1 VRRTFILPVQNSEL
15 ITDGAKRAAPRSW
28 PGVQILKPE
37 ASDATAGGTPHRVAV
52 LIACRNGEATIG
64 TAVRSA
70 VEQADVYV
78 VSDGSRDRT
87 CEEARAAGAH
97 VLSRRHS
104 GGKPDALRAGKMAF
118 GLAETYDY
126 IAVLDDDTV
135 LEPGYIAKLEA
146 KLDADDGIA
155 AASGRIDSIWDRTR
169 RWNPFIAMRAFMYWS
184 YQITIKRGQ
193 NLLRVVNVIC
203 GANTVFRADV
213 FERLIKDDA
222 PYAIDDMYWLA
233 EIVRGSMGRVAYVH
247 GARSWTIDPHTFRDW
262 YRQTVRWSWG
272 QFQSVRGHRLGLP
285 IQRDTDRS
293 LGWRFS
299 WFDAAYLAL
308 LVDWLSYA
316 LEPLLIV
323 PVAFFLRGWID
334 PVWFLVFYLATSSC
348 WIATAAIALRKPR
361 LIVLTPAIL
370 VLDLVYRGLMLHAIV
385 KTLREP
391 KTETCKWDSPVRF
404 ELE

>member
-1 VRRTFILPVQNSEL
+1 MR
-15 ITDGAKRAAPRSW
+15 
-28 PGVQILKPE
+28 
-37 ASDATAGGTPHRVAV
+37 HRVAV

-70 VEQADVYV
+70 VDQADVYV

-87 CEEARAAGAH
+87 SDEARAAGAN
-97 VLSRRHS
+97 VLSRRLS
-104 GGKPDALRAGKMAF
+104 GGKPDALRAGRMAF
-118 GLAETYDY
+118 RLSESYDY
-126 IAVLDDDTV
+126 IAVLDDDTI
-135 LEPGYIAKLEA
+135 LEPGYIAKLVA
-146 KLDADDGIA
+146 KLDADEGIA
-155 AASGRIDSIWDRTR
+155 AASGRIDSIWDRKR

-184 YQITIKRGQ
+184 YQLTIKRAQ
-193 NLLRVVNVIC
+193 NLLKVVNVIC
-203 GANTVFRADV
+203 GANTVFRAKV
-213 FERLIKDDA
+213 FDRLIKDDA

-233 EIVRGSMGRVAYVH
+233 EIVRGNMGRVAYVH

-285 IQRDTDRS
+285 IQRDPDRS
-293 LGWRFS
+293 LGWKFS

-308 LVDWLSYA
+308 LIDWLSYA
-316 LEPLLIV
+316 LEPVLIV
-323 PVAFFLRGWID
+323 PLAFFLKGWVD
-334 PVWFLVFYLATSSC
+334 PLWFLAFYLAMSSC

-361 LIVLTPAIL
+361 LFVLTPAIL

-391 KTETCKWDSPVRF
+391 RTETCKWDSPVRF
-404 ELE
+404 ELD

>member
-1 VRRTFILPVQNSEL
+1 VRRTFITRVQITEL
-15 ITDGAKRAAPRSW
+15 IAEGPKRAAPRTW
-28 PGVQILKPE
+28 PGVAVLKPE
-37 ASDATAGGTPHRVAV
+37 TTAATDDLPRHRVAV

-64 TAVRSA
+64 AAVRSA
-70 VEQADVYV
+70 VGQADVYV
-78 VSDGSRDRT
+78 VSDGSRDGT
-87 CEEARAAGAH
+87 AEQARAVGAH
-97 VLSRRHS
+97 VLVRRHS
-104 GGKPDALRAGKMAF
+104 GGKPDALRAGKRAF
-118 GLAETYDY
+118 GLAESYDY

-135 LEPGYIAKLEA
+135 IEPGYVAKLVA

-155 AASGRIDSIWDRTR
+155 AASGRIDSIWDRAR

-184 YQITIKRGQ
+184 YQITVKRGQ

-213 FERLIKDDA
+213 FSALIKDDA

-233 EIVRGSMGRVAYVH
+233 EIVRGKMGRVAYVH

-285 IQRDTDRS
+285 IQRDEDRS

-323 PVAFFLRGWID
+323 PVAFLLRGWID
-334 PVWFLVFYLATSSC
+334 PVWFLVFYLASSTC
-348 WIATAAIALRKPR
+348 WIGTAAIALRKPR
-361 LIVLTPAIL
+361 LVVLTPAIL

>member
-1 VRRTFILPVQNSEL
+1 VRRSFTTRVQISEL
-15 ITDGAKRAAPRSW
+15 ITRGTKRRAHRAW
-28 PGVQILKPE
+28 PGVTILTPV
-37 ASDATAGGTPHRVAV
+37 ADDAGADRTRHRVAV
-52 LIACRNGEATIG
+52 LIACKDGEATIG
-64 TAVRSA
+64 AAVRSI

-78 VSDGSRDRT
+78 VSDGSTDRT
-87 CEEARAAGAH
+87 CDEARAAGAH
-97 VLSRRHS
+97 VLSRRVS
-104 GGKPDALRAGKMAF
+104 RGKPDALRAGKTAF
-118 GLAETYDY
+118 RLAETYAY

-135 LEPGYIAKLEA
+135 VEPGYVAKLVA
-146 KLDADDGIA
+146 KLDADEGIA
-155 AASGRIDSIWDRTR
+155 AASGRIDSIWDRSR

-184 YQITIKRGQ
+184 YQITVKRGQ
-193 NLLRVVNVIC
+193 NFLRVVNVIC
-203 GANTVFRADV
+203 GANTVFRAEV
-213 FERLIKDDA
+213 FDRLIKDDA

-233 EIVRGSMGRVAYVH
+233 EIVRGRMGRVAYVH
-247 GARSWTIDPHTFRDW
+247 GARSWTIDPHTFGDW

-285 IQRDTDRS
+285 IQRDTESR

-323 PVAFFLRGWID
+323 PVAVLLKGWID
-334 PVWFLVFYLATSSC
+334 PVWFLVFYLVTSSL
-348 WIATAAIALRKPR
+348 WIATAAAALRKPR
-361 LIVLTPAIL
+361 LFLLTPAIL

>member
-1 VRRTFILPVQNSEL
+1 VQISDL
-15 ITDGAKRAAPRSW
+15 INGGPKPLAPRTW
-28 PGVQILKPE
+28 PGVTVLKPS
-37 ASDATAGGTPHRVAV
+37 AGDAGLRHRVAV
-52 LIACRNGEATIG
+52 LIACKDGEATIG
-64 TAVRSA
+64 RAVKSI
-70 VEQADVYV
+70 VDQADVFV
-78 VSDGSRDRT
+78 VSDGSSDGT
-87 CEEARAAGAH
+87 PEEARAAGAH
-97 VLSRRHS
+97 VLCRRLTR
-104 GGKPDALRAGKMAF
+104 GKPDALRAGKLAF
-118 GLAETYDY
+118 GLAEAYDY
-126 IAVLDDDTV
+126 VAVLDDDTV
-135 LEPGYIAKLEA
+135 VEPGYVDKLVA
-146 KLDADDGIA
+146 KLDSDAGIA

-169 RWNPFIAMRAFMYWS
+169 RWNPLIAMRAFMYWS
-184 YQITIKRGQ
+184 YQITVKRGQ

-203 GANTVFRADV
+203 GANTVFRAEV
-213 FERLIKDDA
+213 FDRLIQDDA

-233 EIVRGSMGRVAYVH
+233 EIVRGRMGRVAYVH
-247 GARSWTIDPHTFRDW
+247 RARSWTIDPHTFRDW

-285 IQRDTDRS
+285 IQRDGESR

-308 LVDWLSYA
+308 LIDWLSYA
-316 LEPLLIV
+316 LEPLVIL

-334 PVWFLVFYLATSSC
+334 PVWFVLFYVATSSL
-348 WIATAAIALRKPR
+348 WIATAATALRKPR
-361 LIVLTPAIL
+361 LFVLTPAIL

>member
-1 VRRTFILPVQNSEL
+1 VQRPHILRVHIPDL
-15 ITDGAKRAAPRSW
+15 ITDDEKRPAPRAW
-28 PGVQILKPE
+28 PGVTILKPE
-37 ASDATAGGTPHRVAV
+37 ADGATGDSTRHRTAV
-52 LIACRNGEATIG
+52 LIACKNGEATIG
-64 TAVRSA
+64 AAVRSA
-70 VEQADVYV
+70 VGQADVYV

-87 CEEARAAGAH
+87 SDEARAAGAP
-97 VLSRRHS
+97 VLVRRVS
-104 GGKPDALRAGKMAF
+104 GGKPDALRAGNMAF
-118 GLAETYDY
+118 RLAERYDY
-126 IAVLDDDTV
+126 IAVLDDDTT
-135 LEPGYIAKLEA
+135 LEPGYMAKLEA
-146 KLDADDGIA
+146 KLDADEEIA

-203 GANTVFRADV
+203 GANTLFRARV
-213 FERLIKDDA
+213 FQQLIKDDA

-233 EIVRGSMGRVAYVH
+233 EIVRGKMGRVAYVH

-262 YRQTVRWSWG
+262 YGQTVRWSWG

-323 PVAFFLRGWID
+323 PVAFFLKGWLD
-334 PVWFLVFYLATSSC
+334 PLWFLVFYLATSTC

-361 LIVLTPAIL
+361 LFFLTPVIL

>member
-1 VRRTFILPVQNSEL
+1 VQISEL
-15 ITDGAKRAAPRSW
+15 ITRGARPRAHRAW
-28 PGVQILKPE
+28 PGVTILKPV
-37 ASDATAGGTPHRVAV
+37 ADDAGADRTRHRVAV
-52 LIACRNGEATIG
+52 LIACKDGEATIG
-64 TAVRSA
+64 AAVRSV

-78 VSDGSRDRT
+78 VSDGSTDRT
-87 CEEARAAGAH
+87 CDEARAAGAY
-97 VLSRRHS
+97 VLSRRVS
-104 GGKPDALRAGKMAF
+104 RGKPDALRAGKTAF
-118 GLAETYDY
+118 RLAETYDY

-135 LEPGYIAKLEA
+135 VEPGYVAKLVA
-146 KLDADDGIA
+146 KLDADEGIA
-155 AASGRIDSIWDRTR
+155 AASGRIDSIWDRSR

-184 YQITIKRGQ
+184 YQITVKRGQ
-193 NLLRVVNVIC
+193 NFLRVVNVIC
-203 GANTVFRADV
+203 GANTVFRAEV
-213 FERLIKDDA
+213 FDRLIKDDA

-233 EIVRGSMGRVAYVH
+233 EIVRGRMGRVAYVH
-247 GARSWTIDPHTFRDW
+247 GARSWTIDPHTFGDW

-285 IQRDTDRS
+285 IQRDTESR

-323 PVAFFLRGWID
+323 PVAVLLKGWID
-334 PVWFLVFYLATSSC
+334 PVWFLVFYLVTSSL
-348 WIATAAIALRKPR
+348 WIATAAAALRKPR
-361 LIVLTPAIL
+361 LFLLTPAIL